1 MHYTAAQV
9 AQELGVTGQTVR
21 NWIKYE
27 WVTPAYIDHSEYPL
41 FTEEQVEQFKAALP
55 IPAKK
60 DIKAWCLQ
68 FPRVETVVEE
78 PTVLQIIPKTG
89 KFAPKPDPDSKIANL
104 INNSSVML
112 LESLTHI
119 PCDLDNVADVVKYT
133 EEYFHFCAEL
143 GMMPSK
149 RRLANWMG
157 YSLRVF
163 EDRIN
168 NNSKTGKYIEAIT
181 DAIKDNLEQAAL
193 HNKVN
198 NRSAIFLLKSQY
210 GYVEANKVILE
221 PSQNALGTPKSV
233 EEIEEAID
241 NDIVED

>member
-1 MHYTAAQV
+1 MHYTANQV

-21 NWIKYE
+21 NWIRWK
-27 WVTPAYIDHSEYPL
+27 WLAPAFIDSAEYPL
-41 FTEEQVEQFKAALP
+41 FSEEQVEQFKAAMP
-55 IPAKK
+55 VPDKTGAKE
-60 DIKAWCLQ
+60 WCLQ
-68 FPRVETVVEE
+68 FPKPETEIAE

-112 LESLTHI
+112 MESLTHI
-119 PCDLDNVADVVKYT
+119 PCDLDNVDDVVKYT
-133 EEYFHFCAEL
+133 GEYFHFCAEL

-157 YSLRVF
+157 YSLRTL
-163 EDRIN
+163 ESRIDSK
-168 NNSKTGKYIEAIT
+168 SKTGKYIEAIT

-198 NRSAIFLLKSQY
+198 NISAIFLLKSQY
-210 GYVEANKVILE
+210 GYIEANKVIVE
-221 PSQNALGTPKSV
+221 PGEGLLGAPKSV
-233 EEIEEAID
+233 DEIAEAID